1 MTPAQS
7 QVAGVEMERA
17 EATNDWEEVKDGMN
31 GNLIYTDVI
40 LQNTV
45 GTSALVDEGCQC
57 YAAINGDL
65 AKGLGP
71 TVG

>member
-31 GNLIYTDVI
+31 GNLIYIDVI
-40 LQNTV
+40 L
-45 GTSALVDEGCQC
+45 
-57 YAAINGDL
+57 
-65 AKGLGP
+65 
-71 TVG
+71 